1 MLYFTKFTA
10 LAALAAYA
18 DAACQTREE
27 TTTEDDGEGGT
38 IDVTTTLFDCE
49 DFNQK
54 DQVEAAITK
63 YASDYTW
70 SMWETDAGSAGYKV
84 KMFRFVGDSE
94 DMSIKN
100 DEDEDI

>member
-1 MLYFTKFTA
+1 MLYFAKFTA

-18 DAACQTREE
+18 DAACKSRT
-27 TTTEDDGEGGT
+27 DF
-38 IDVTTTLFDCE
+38 FDCDTFDQKVEVE
-49 DFNQK
+49 DA
-54 DQVEAAITK
+54 VTK

>member
-1 MLYFTKFTA
+1 MLYFAKFTA

-18 DAACQTREE
+18 DAACKSRT
-27 TTTEDDGEGGT
+27 D
-38 IDVTTTLFDCE
+38 FDC
-49 DFNQK
+49 DTFDQK
-54 DQVEAAITK
+54 DEVKDAVTK
-63 YASDYTW
+63 YADDYTW

>member
-1 MLYFTKFTA
+1 MLYFTQLAA
-10 LAALAAYA
+10 LAALAAHA
-18 DAACQTREE
+18 DAACKSRG
-27 TTTEDDGEGGT
+27 D
-38 IDVTTTLFDCE
+38 FDCDSFE
-49 DFNQK
+49 QK
-54 DQVEAAITK
+54 DEVEAAVNT
-63 YASDYTW
+63 YAGGYTW